1 MVSVNSAGSGFI
13 PLFVGIFSG
22 TFGLIGLIFLV
33 VGASV
38 SAAGRRR
45 RALCTAY
52 AEGVVS
58 AFQGQY
64 GSSAVRL
71 VYSFTIDGQQMQGL
85 SQYASGTPRL
95 LVGQKVHVHYDPQ
108 NVGNLY
114 VEEENAQNTFP
125 RVFTIIGGVFLAV
138 ALIVAAV
145 LLGVAR

>member
-1 MVSVNSAGSGFI
+1 MVSVHSAGVEFI

-22 TFGLIGLIFLV
+22 TFGLIGLVFLI
-33 VGASV
+33 VGFSV
-38 SAAGRRR
+38 SAAERRK

-64 GSSAVRL
+64 GTGAVRL
-71 VYSFTIDGQQMQGL
+71 VYSFAIDGQPMQGL
-85 SQYASGTPRL
+85 SKYASGAPGL
-95 LVGQKVHVHYDPQ
+95 LVGQKVHIHYDPQ

-114 VEEENAQNTFP
+114 AEEESAQNTVPKIFM
-125 RVFTIIGGVFLAV
+125 ILGGVFLAV

-145 LLGVAR
+145 LLGFAR